1 LNRRTEFNS
10 LQEAVAMRLR
20 AIAVFVVLFTIALP
34 SFAKERCGTRAVT
47 ESEAAAVQQD
57 LSKHERALSSEVIP
71 VWFHVISSGSGIAN
85 GEVPDSWIRAQMRV
99 INESF
104 AGFTGGAYTGFTFE
118 LAGVTRTRNEDWF
131 FMKIQSQAEHRAK
144 MALRQGGANTLN
156 VYTTYGGG
164 YLGWAT
170 FPNSYKSQSADDGV
184 VVDFNSLPGGS
195 YDVYSEGDTLTHE
208 IGHWLGLYHTFQN
221 GCSTNGDYVDDTN
234 AERYPA
240 FECPVG
246 RDTCTKG
253 TFPGPDPIENF
264 MDYTDDACMYAFSAG
279 QTARMQSAYETFRQ

>member
-1 LNRRTEFNS
+1 LNTSTQFNGIK
-10 LQEAVAMRLR
+10 EAVAMRLR
-20 AIAVFVVLFTIALP
+20 AIAVFALLVAVALP
-34 SFAKERCGTRAVT
+34 TSAKDRCGTRAVT
-47 ESEAAAVQQD
+47 ESEATSVQQE
-57 LSKHERALSSEVIP
+57 LTRHERALNAEVIP
-71 VWFHVISSGSGIAN
+71 VWFHVISSGKGVTN

-99 INESF
+99 INDAF
-104 AGFTGGAYTGFTFE
+104 AGFTGGAYTGFTFQ
-118 LAGVTRTRNEDWF
+118 LAGVTRTTNEDWF
-131 FMKIQSQAEHRAK
+131 FMRIQSQDEHRAK
-144 MALRQGGANTLN
+144 TALRRGGANTLN

-170 FPNSYKSQSADDGV
+170 FPNSYKSQPADDGV

-195 YDVYSEGDTLTHE
+195 YEVYSEGDTLTHE

-221 GCSTNGDYVDDTN
+221 GCSTNNDYVSDTN

-240 FECPVG
+240 FECPTG

-264 MDYTDDACMYAFSAG
+264 MDYTDDACMYLFTAG
-279 QTARMQSAYETFRQ
+279 QADRMQAAFETFRQ